1 MPGCCLGRST
11 TQVAAFPGGNGGSY
25 VCLLRAE
32 LLLRKEK
39 FLAISVPRGS
49 VMLPVLV
56 HAGNFTIFSYG
67 VMTALGFLLA
77 IIVPVHLAK
86 NEGLS
91 AAKMEGLG
99 LVIVLTAG
107 VGSKLLTAFDY
118 PGFYSGGWN
127 HFFFDQMLGKGGVF
141 YGGFLMATSCAFL
154 YCRIVGL
161 PGWQVSDCVAPGLA
175 LAQGLGRIGCYL
187 AGCCWGTPTQ
197 LPLGVTYTSEIAHQL
212 TGVPLNLKI
221 HPTQLYEAAIVL
233 LAIPFLMW
241 LRRTKTFQGQVF
253 LAYVTYYAVARFFL
267 EFVRD
272 DPRGRYLGNLFST
285 SQLISLLMLPF
296 AIYLFFY
303 FKTRNRQDSVPALR
317 LIESPQVRRTA

>member
-1 MPGCCLGRST
+1 
-11 TQVAAFPGGNGGSY
+11 
-25 VCLLRAE
+25 
-32 LLLRKEK
+32 
-39 FLAISVPRGS
+39 
-49 VMLPVLV
+49 MLPIFV
-56 HAGNFTIFSYG
+56 HAGNFTVFSYG

-77 IIVPVHLAK
+77 ILVPTYLAK

-107 VGSKLLTAFDY
+107 IGSKLLTALDY
-118 PGFYSGGWN
+118 PGFYSGGWD

-141 YGGFLMATSCAFL
+141 YGGFLMATSCAFV
-154 YCRIVGL
+154 YCRMVGL
-161 PGWQVSDCVAPGLA
+161 PGWQVADCVAPGLA
-175 LAQGLGRIGCYL
+175 LAQGLGRVGCFL

-197 LPLGVTYTSEIAHQL
+197 SLLGVTYSSEVAHQL

-221 HPTQLYEAAIVL
+221 QPTQLYEAALVL

-253 LAYVTYYAVARFFL
+253 LAYVTYYAVARFLL
-267 EFVRD
+267 EFIRD
-272 DPRGRYLGNLFST
+272 DPRGRYVGNLFST

-296 AIYLFFY
+296 AIYLLVH
-303 FKTRNRQDSVPALR
+303 FKRRERHDAVPALH
-317 LIESPQVRRTA
+317 LMESPRVRRTA